1 MLQEGNWVK
10 VRLSKKLLDT
20 KAVLGPAAPCLGVS
34 ACFGVPVSPHHP
46 QTLTTHFQGRMPSG
60 APCEI
65 LL

>member
-34 ACFGVPVSPHHP
+34 ASFDVPVAHLYDFFGKMSV
-46 QTLTTHFQGRMPSG
+46 
-60 APCEI
+60 
-65 LL
+65 